1 MKKKIIIAVV
11 ALLALVFVFSLSI
24 YRNDRNLL
32 IKKFTKKIS
41 LDKTAEVE
49 FDYSKKSFIRKNY
62 IPVYLFTAPEEGE
75 YTFSITDINTED
87 GTYITMTVCDE
98 DLNEY
103 FTSDN
108 FEEHNGDVTGSE
120 VMAEGGKCLIF
131 TDAVSK
137 NEGNK
142 DRYTGSLKVT
152 VSKKQEDTKPLE
164 LTEEEPVTVT
174 AGNAEITSVHFVP
187 KETGYYRFDTKILSE
202 KDESGFS
209 SISAIKDSDNKD
221 VPFTENI
228 SYLEGEKEYYIWI
241 SASELNEKNADIS
254 VSCSR
259 LNNMKADSAGSLKV
273 EGESVIHFKP
283 KKGANYAI
291 YSVSDGNVNGAVY
304 DENGFP
310 LNKDN
315 NSGGT
320 LSENKDDF
328 ALVLQ
333 AKDKTLYLIHV
344 SGEFKDCTVYIAEYT
359 GDGTSLGPDDI
370 ELPAE
375 PAETPEQSG
384 QPDAADSEQQQ

>member
-1 MKKKIIIAVV
+1 
-11 ALLALVFVFSLSI
+11 
-24 YRNDRNLL
+24 
-32 IKKFTKKIS
+32 
-41 LDKTAEVE
+41 
-49 FDYSKKSFIRKNY
+49 
-62 IPVYLFTAPEEGE
+62 
-75 YTFSITDINTED
+75 
-87 GTYITMTVCDE
+87 
-98 DLNEY
+98 
-103 FTSDN
+103 
-108 FEEHNGDVTGSE
+108 
-120 VMAEGGKCLIF
+120 
-131 TDAVSK
+131 
-137 NEGNK
+137 
-142 DRYTGSLKVT
+142 
-152 VSKKQEDTKPLE
+152 
-164 LTEEEPVTVT
+164 
-174 AGNAEITSVHFVP
+174 
-187 KETGYYRFDTKILSE
+187 
-202 KDESGFS
+202 
-209 SISAIKDSDNKD
+209 
-221 VPFTENI
+221 
-228 SYLEGEKEYYIWI
+228 
-241 SASELNEKNADIS
+241 
-254 VSCSR
+254 
-259 LNNMKADSAGSLKV
+259 MKADSAGSLKV
-273 EGESVIHFKP
+273 EGETVIHFKP